1 MYKYIV
7 FPRLLESVVK
17 LLGGEGAAGAAS
29 GSNWQIVDQ
38 GKFGVGKKEEEE
50 EGSGRENSPETK
62 FSFGVG
68 KEDKE
73 EDEKVK
79 VKEEKKEEDEDTN
92 DEWNIKVPLKV
103 FDEDLYDNVRGSA
116 EEYKESIYF
125 C

>member
-1 MYKYIV
+1 M
-7 FPRLLESVVK
+7 K

-50 EGSGRENSPETK
+50 EGSGRENSPGTK
-62 FSFGVG
+62 LSFGVG
-68 KEDKE
+68 KEDK
-73 EDEKVK
+73 DEKVK
-79 VKEEKKEEDEDTN
+79 KKEEKEEEDTN

-116 EEYKESIYF
+116 EEYKESIHF